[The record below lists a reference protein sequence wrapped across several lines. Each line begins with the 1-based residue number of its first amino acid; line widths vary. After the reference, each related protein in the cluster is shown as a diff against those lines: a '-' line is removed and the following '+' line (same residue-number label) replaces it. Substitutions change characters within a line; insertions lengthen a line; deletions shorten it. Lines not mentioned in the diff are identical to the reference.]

1 METINK
7 VYWKDL
13 VEMLSNN
20 GVPQNIEIDF
30 KNENV
35 PFKEVAL
42 LNRFGFRVPEN
53 LVAYEDENIDFSD
66 DPDITDEDME
76 TGKISWSVK
85 ANFMLEPEIKQWIE
99 EEHIEINSL
108 IPKLMKSFY
117 ETVKHIRNSAA
128 LF

>member
-1 METINK
+1 METSNK
-7 VYWKDL
+7 IHWKYL
-13 VEMLSNN
+13 VETLSNN
-20 GVPQNIEIDF
+20 EVPQNIEIDF
-30 KNENV
+30 KNENI
-35 PFKEVAL
+35 PFKEAAL

-53 LVAYEDENIDFSD
+53 LVAYDDENIDFSD